1 MFNNIPIIWNQ
12 LTNSTWLYFR
22 TQISCLLRSALS
34 TRDLG
39 TRLDPVVQKLDSA
52 IHRINHYPLGKYFT
66 KTNLRYSLYSDLPSG
81 QRYPPFEQLGPEFV
95 PLIYLVTM
103 L

>member
-1 MFNNIPIIWNQ
+1 MSYPD
-12 LTNSTWLYFR
+12 
-22 TQISCLLRSALS
+22 LLPLAFGFVNKRSGYQV
-34 TRDLG
+34 R
-39 TRLDPVVQKLDSA
+39 PVVQKLDSA
-52 IHRINHYPLGKYFT
+52 IHRINHYPLGKYLT